1 MLMPCIFSRTDDKVV
16 IERKVL
22 ALKRKLKN
30 PNDRRV
36 QENRT
41 TVIYYVP
48 ISRDLANRL
57 HLTEN
62 SFVKCEIAKSGKLQ
76 GERGEEKK
84 EGEASYE

>member
-57 HLTEN
+57 QLTEN

-76 GERGEEKK
+76 DEEEEEREKRP
-84 EGEASYE
+84 